1 MCRAQMG
8 MGSGLVVSLL
18 SLEKGIRDTFGAS
31 FSVILDILR
40 TVMARVSNSSS
51 HTNDKEIWALPSL
64 PTHIAPARLT
74 SILLNTLFLAVQEYL
89 SMVDMTTS
97 DTLMRVFARS
107 AEPVW
112 GMVGRWLGN
121 GMPVREGYGY
131 GYGGSALG
139 VGVGGEGALDEEFFV
154 EDNGIGI
161 VDPDFWAEGFGLRD
175 GIDEDDGDETTIPVF
190 LAHVARDV
198 LGSGKATGLLRALG
212 ATDAD
217 IHIHKFTTQS
227 FSDLLA
233 LHTALPNPGQN
244 TDDAHTVS
252 ASVSLST
259 DTLSRVVYDELQP
272 HCEATSA
279 LLASVLVDDCGLW
292 RHLGAIEDLYLMRRG
307 DAMSH
312 FTDVLFAKVRF
323 FFPVY
328 CLFISPTL
336 MDCIYRWTANS
347 HGATS
352 TF

>member
-1 MCRAQMG
+1 
-8 MGSGLVVSLL
+8 
-18 SLEKGIRDTFGAS
+18 
-31 FSVILDILR
+31 
-40 TVMARVSNSSS
+40 
-51 HTNDKEIWALPSL
+51 
-64 PTHIAPARLT
+64 
-74 SILLNTLFLAVQEYL
+74 
-89 SMVDMTTS
+89 
-97 DTLMRVFARS
+97 
-107 AEPVW
+107 
-112 GMVGRWLGN
+112 LG
-121 GMPVREGYGY
+121 G
-131 GYGGSALG
+131 
-139 VGVGGEGALDEEFFV
+139 GVGGEGAVDEEFFV
-154 EDNGIGI
+154 EDNGVGI

-175 GIDEDDGDETTIPVF
+175 GIGEGDGDGEDGEETAIPVF

-217 IHIHKFTTQS
+217 IHVHQFTTQS

-233 LHTALPNPGQN
+233 LHTARPNPGRN
-244 TDDAHTVS
+244 TDDTHRVS
-252 ASVSLST
+252 PSVSLST

-323 FFPVY
+323 LFSVY
-328 CLFISPTL
+328 CPFTSLTL
-336 MDCIYRWTANS
+336 MDRVYRWTANN